1 MIIDCSLIKLGI
13 KFSAPVYFE
22 DGKNMFLGANR
33 PVKPF
38 HMLALKRWP
47 IPFLVTDGTIIDSTG
62 PEKNLNAEGSDE
74 EEIEELESIDD
85 FDEAGGMGVV

>member
-1 MIIDCSLIKLGI
+1 
-13 KFSAPVYFE
+13 
-22 DGKNMFLGANR
+22 MFLGANR

-47 IPFLVTDGTIIDSTG
+47 IPFLVTEGKIIDSSVSG
-62 PEKNLNAEGSDE
+62 ENASAEGAE